1 MILYNVKILF
11 KSKYCKDNKITEGY
25 NDLII
30 VNYHVYPKIFNEKI
44 RKFFEILIK
53 KKIILGTLEDDDNFC
68 TVDNFYKTPYNL
80 IIKLFLKTIKKAKNV
95 NLNKDIYD

>member
-44 RKFFEILIK
+44 RKFFEILI
-53 KKIILGTLEDDDNFC
+53 
-68 TVDNFYKTPYNL
+68 
-80 IIKLFLKTIKKAKNV
+80 
-95 NLNKDIYD
+95 